1 MLERYGLT
9 VYDMRQHTDGTFQH
23 LPPTMSRV
31 FAYARV
37 STVDQLTENQ
47 REQIAQAGYDIPAQ
61 RFIEE
66 KVSGSVP
73 AGQRPGFVKLL
84 DRMEAGDTLVVTKL
98 DRIGRDSIDVQ
109 QTVQRFTDA
118 GMRLVVL
125 QLGNLDIT
133 SSAGALMVKMLAAV
147 ADFER
152 DLIIERTQAGQ
163 ARARAE
169 GKHMGRPSK
178 TTQAQQEAIRQAL
191 AGGATVTSMAAQYG
205 VSRATVISIRDSTAG
220 ERE

>member
-1 MLERYGLT
+1 
-9 VYDMRQHTDGTFQH
+9 
-23 LPPTMSRV
+23 MSNTAARV

-47 REQIAQAGYDIPAQ
+47 REQIAQAGYSIPPR
-61 RFIEE
+61 RFVEE

-73 AGQRPGFVKLL
+73 AMQRQGFVKLMDKL
-84 DRMEAGDTLVVTKL
+84 VEGDTLIVTKL

-109 QTVQRFTDA
+109 QTV
-118 GMRLVVL
+118 RLFADRGIRLIVL
-125 QLGNLDIT
+125 QLGNLDLT
-133 SSAGALMVKMLAAV
+133 SSAGDLMVKVLAAV

-152 DLIIERTQAGQ
+152 SLIVERTQAGQ

-178 TTQAQQEAIRQAL
+178 TSEEQKATIRQQLDQGASVSQVARDYGISRASVIAIRD
-191 AGGATVTSMAAQYG
+191 AA
-205 VSRATVISIRDSTAG
+205 AA
-220 ERE
+220 

>member
-1 MLERYGLT
+1 
-9 VYDMRQHTDGTFQH
+9 
-23 LPPTMSRV
+23 MSRV

-47 REQIAQAGYDIPAQ
+47 REQIAQAGYSVDPQ

-66 KVSGSVP
+66 KVSGSVT
-73 AGQRPGFVKLL
+73 ASQRPGFQKLL
-84 DRMEAGDTLVVTKL
+84 DKLEAGNTLVVTKL
-98 DRIGRDSIDVQ
+98 DRLGRDSIDVQ
-109 QTVQRFTDA
+109 QTVTLFQER
-118 GMRLVVL
+118 GIRLVVL
-125 QLGNLDIT
+125 QLGNLDLT
-133 SSAGALMVKMLAAV
+133 SSAGSLMVKMLAAV

-178 TTQAQQEAIRQAL
+178 TTEAQKQDIRDKL
-191 AGGATVTSMAAQYG
+191 RAGLTVSEVARQFN
-205 VSRATVISIRDSTAG
+205 VSRSTVISVRDAVTG
-220 ERE
+220 GQ